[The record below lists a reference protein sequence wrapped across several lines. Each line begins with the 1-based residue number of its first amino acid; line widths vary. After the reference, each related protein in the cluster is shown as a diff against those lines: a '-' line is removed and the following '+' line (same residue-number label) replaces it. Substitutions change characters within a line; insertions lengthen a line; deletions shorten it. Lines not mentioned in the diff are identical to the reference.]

1 MNRAQRLIFN
11 VQQIYSGGLMS
22 EKIKMI
28 AGELYRPSDE
38 VLTNERL
45 AARHLCHKYNSMMEA
60 LPQEKD
66 VLLAELLGTKPTEV
80 YIEPQFRCD
89 YGYNIHLGDNF
100 YSNYDLVILD
110 VCEVRIGIN
119 CMIGPRVSICT
130 ATHPLGAEPRN
141 SGHEF
146 GASINIGDHVWI
158 GAHAVINPGVT
169 IGNNVVVAS
178 GAVVTK
184 SFGDNV
190 VVAGVPANIIK
201 EL

>member
-1 MNRAQRLIFN
+1 
-11 VQQIYSGGLMS
+11 MS
-22 EKIKMI
+22 EKSKMI
-28 AGELYRPSDE
+28 AGELYLPSDE
-38 VLTNERL
+38 VLTNERI
-45 AARHLCHKYNSMMEA
+45 ATSQLCQRYNSMAEA
-60 LPQEKD
+60 VAQEKD
-66 VLLAELLGTKPTEV
+66 TLLSELLGTKPTKV
-80 YIEPQFRCD
+80 NIEPLFRCD

-100 YSNYDLVILD
+100 YSNYDLIILD

-130 ATHPLGAEPRN
+130 ATHPLDADQRNNGYELGAP
-141 SGHEF
+141 
-146 GASINIGDHVWI
+146 INIGDNVWI

-184 SFGDNV
+184 SFDDNV
-190 VVAGVPANIIK
+190 VVAGVPATIIK

>member
-1 MNRAQRLIFN
+1 
-11 VQQIYSGGLMS
+11 MS
-22 EKIKMI
+22 EKSKMI
-28 AGELYRPSDE
+28 AGELYLSSDE
-38 VLTNERL
+38 DLTNERIV
-45 AARHLCHKYNSMMEA
+45 ARQLCRKYNSIEEVA
-60 LPQEKD
+60 TQEKE
-66 VLLAELLGTKPTEV
+66 VLLSKILGTKPTKV
-80 YIEPQFRCD
+80 YVEPLFRCD

-100 YSNYDLVILD
+100 YSNYDLTILD

-130 ATHPLGAEPRN
+130 ATHPLDADLRN
-141 SGHEF
+141 SGYEF
-146 GASINIGDHVWI
+146 GAPINIGDNVWI

-190 VVAGVPANIIK
+190 VIAGVPATIIK